1 MSTVESEL
9 GAEPSLSSILS
20 GKDDSPSAPVTES
33 PKPTEPAPAA
43 TPEPEPAKAEAT
55 TTQPRGEDGK
65 FKAKSETAAT
75 PETKPAA
82 EPPQAAKPKV
92 DVSALIAE
100 RRKRQA
106 AEAETRAA
114 QQAPKPDFFEN
125 PERAIDNR
133 VSATEARLKAQM
145 FRLSE
150 KAARN
155 AHSADYDTVAQAF
168 ADAAERD
175 PRLIDALQAD
185 DDPGELIYT
194 LGKHIVELADVGGD
208 LGLYREKV
216 STELKGQLSE
226 RDTRIKA
233 LEAEIEGLK
242 KQYENLSTV
251 KGSLNTR
258 TSAAS
263 ASAQVP
269 DEEDTKSI
277 VRFKRSSNE

>member
-1 MSTVESEL
+1 MSTVESEV

-20 GKDDSPSAPVTES
+20 GKDDAPSAPVTES
-33 PKPTEPAPAA
+33 SKPAETAPAA
-43 TPEPEPAKAEAT
+43 TPEPQAQSAAET
-55 TTQPRGEDGK
+55 SGQPRGDDGK
-65 FKAKSETAAT
+65 FKPKSETAAT

-82 EPPQAAKPKV
+82 EQPQAAKPKV

-125 PERAIDNR
+125 PDKAIEDR
-133 VSATEARLKAQM
+133 IAAHETRLKGQL

-150 KAARN
+150 KAART
-155 AHSADYDTVAQAF
+155 AHREDYDTVAQAF

-194 LGKHIVELADVGGD
+194 LGKHIIELADVGGD

-226 RDTRIKA
+226 RDTKIKT
-233 LEAEIEGLK
+233 LEGEIAELK
-242 KQYENLSTV
+242 KQYETLSTV

-258 TSAAS
+258 TSAA
-263 ASAQVP
+263 
-269 DEEDTKSI
+269 
-277 VRFKRSSNE
+277 